1 MSMSYP
7 TNEQNLKDDD
17 LIQKADKILQEAI
30 ENKQDYV
37 SFNKHEYSPSDLAK
51 LGQVLPRLGYDVN
64 ASHAGQ
70 KLINL
75 SVNLTNYG
83 NIQHGILHA
92 YWTQAGIDDKE
103 YHIELGP
110 GKVLQNDV
118 DFVIVQLLYNSVK
131 KYVALQGQEV
141 NRDTF
146 NKGIHEY
153 IGNGAVAVHVGALYD
168 LRHPDEVDD

>member
-1 MSMSYP
+1 MSMSYK

-17 LIQKADKILQEAI
+17 LIQKADKTLQEAI
-30 ENKQDYV
+30 ANKQDYV
-37 SFNKHEYSPSDLAK
+37 SFYKKEYSPSDLNK
-51 LGQVLPRLGYDVN
+51 LGQALPRLGYDVTAN
-64 ASHAGQ
+64 YEGQ
-70 KLINL
+70 KVIQLE
-75 SVNLTNYG
+75 VNLTNYG
-83 NIQHGILHA
+83 NIQHGIINA

-131 KYVALQGQEV
+131 KYVALQGQQV
-141 NRDTF
+141 SRDTF